1 MKLKLLLLVAFP
13 IISFAQSSQ
22 VSVLLQEAK
31 KLDKSMHEEAALQK
45 YQAVL
50 KIDPSNYEAM
60 WHTSFLFARVGNR
73 QTDIEIKKQYFNS
86 AKLYAE
92 KALQL
97 NAIDAQANYVMAAA
111 MGRIA
116 LISPPKEKVTASRDI
131 KKYAELAIQY
141 NPNHSGAYYILGVW
155 NYQVATLNFAE
166 RSAAKYL
173 FGGIPDG
180 SLDNAIKNFVQAIKL
195 DPDYILYY
203 LDLARALK
211 EKQYKDETIKILNKA
226 LTLPSKTEDDAGYLE
241 ACRKMLAEVQ

>member
-1 MKLKLLLLVAFP
+1 MLKLLLLIVLP
-13 IISFAQSSQ
+13 MLSFAQSSQ
-22 VSVLLQEAK
+22 VTTLLGEAK
-31 KLDKSMHEEAALQK
+31 KLDESMQEEAALQK
-45 YQAVL
+45 YQAAL
-50 KIDPSNYEAM
+50 KIDPSNYEAT
-60 WHTSFLFARVGNR
+60 WNTSFLFARIGNR
-73 QTDIEIKKQYFNS
+73 QTELDLKKQYFNS
-86 AKLYAE
+86 AKLYAQ

-97 NAIDAQANYVMAAA
+97 NSTDAQSNYVMAAA

-116 LISPPKEKVTASRDI
+116 LISPPKEKVAASRDI

-180 SLDNAIKNFVQAIKL
+180 SLDNAIKNFVQAIKI
-195 DPDYILYY
+195 DPEYVLYY

-211 EKQYKDETIKILNKA
+211 AKGYKDETIKILNKA
-226 LTLPSKTEDDAGYLE
+226 LTLPPKTEDDAGYLE
-241 ACRKMLAEVQ
+241 ECRKMLLEIK